1 MDTEEFIEEVANR
14 LTAYIASA
22 DDVKR
27 VNPNTSLPACGLNLT
42 SVSPSK
48 GSGWIRYWTTW
59 TVTSPTA

>member
-27 VNPNTSLPACGLNLT
+27 VNPNTSPAGLRAELDLRL
-42 SVSPSK
+42 PSK